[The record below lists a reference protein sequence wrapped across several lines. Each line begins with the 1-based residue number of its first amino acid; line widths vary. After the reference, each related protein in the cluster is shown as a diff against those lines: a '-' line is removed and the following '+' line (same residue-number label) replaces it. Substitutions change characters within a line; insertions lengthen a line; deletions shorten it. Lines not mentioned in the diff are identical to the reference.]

1 MEFDFGCIEPVGFVC
16 SVELSSVGLWL
27 TGGTGNF
34 MAYPITLSAH
44 GLGMMTVM
52 GVVIAFNMR
61 VLGFA
66 KNISISAYDRLFM
79 IGWAGFML
87 NLVSG
92 LLLLTGYFSTY
103 IFQGSFQLKIA
114 FIVLGGILMKVVMSG
129 IRNGR
134 DEKVTMLLSAACMA
148 SWSGAIITGRLMA
161 YLQ

>member
-1 MEFDFGCIEPVGFVC
+1 MDFDFGCIEAIGFVC
-16 SVELSSVGLWL
+16 SVELSSLGLWV
-27 TGGTGNF
+27 TGGSGNY
-34 MAYPITLSAH
+34 MAYPATLAAH

-66 KNISISAYDRLFM
+66 KSISISAYDRLFV

-87 NLVSG
+87 NLISG

-103 IFQGSFQLKIA
+103 IFQGSFQLKMALI
-114 FIVLGGILMKVVMSG
+114 ILGGILMKAIMSG

-134 DEKVTMLLSAACMA
+134 DEKLTMLLSAACLA
-148 SWSGAIITGRLMA
+148 SWIGAVVTGRLMA

>member
-1 MEFDFGCIEPVGFVC
+1 MDFDFGCLEPVGFVC
-16 SVELSSVGLWL
+16 SVELSSVGLWV

-34 MAYPITLSAH
+34 MAYPAALSAH

-52 GVVIAFNMR
+52 GVIIAFNMR
-61 VLGFA
+61 ILGFA
-66 KNISISAYDRLFM
+66 KNISISAYDKLFM
-79 IGWAGFML
+79 IGWAGFMI

-114 FIVLGGILMKVVMSG
+114 LIVLGGILMKLIMGG

-134 DEKVTMLLSAACMA
+134 DERLTMLLSALCLA
-148 SWSGAIITGRLMA
+148 SWTGAIITGRLMA

>member
-1 MEFDFGCIEPVGFVC
+1 MEFDFGCLEPVGFVC
-16 SVELSSVGLWL
+16 SVELSSVGLWV

-34 MAYPITLSAH
+34 MAYPVALSAH

-66 KNISISAYDRLFM
+66 KTISVSAYDRLFM

-87 NLVSG
+87 NLLSG

-103 IFQGSFQLKIA
+103 IFQGSFQLKMALILA
-114 FIVLGGILMKVVMSG
+114 GGILMKVVMNG

-134 DEKVTMLLSAACMA
+134 DEKITKLLSDACLA
-148 SWSGAIITGRLMA
+148 SWTGAIVTGRLMA

>member
-1 MEFDFGCIEPVGFVC
+1 MEFDFGCIEPIGFVC
-16 SVELSSVGLWL
+16 SVELSSLGMWV
-27 TGGTGNF
+27 TGGTGNY
-34 MAYPITLSAH
+34 MAYPIALSAH

-66 KNISISAYDRLFM
+66 KDISISAYDRLFM
-79 IGWAGFML
+79 IGWTGFML

-103 IFQGSFQLKIA
+103 ISQGSFQLKIA
-114 FIVLGGILMKVVMSG
+114 LIVIGGILMKSIMGG

-134 DEKVTMLLSAACMA
+134 DEKLTMLLSAACLA
-148 SWSGAIITGRLMA
+148 SWTGAVVTGRLMA

>member
-27 TGGTGNF
+27 TGATGNF
-34 MAYPITLSAH
+34 MAYPIALSAH

-66 KNISISAYDRLFM
+66 KDISVSAYDRLFM
-79 IGWAGFML
+79 IGWTGFIL

-114 FIVLGGILMKVVMSG
+114 LIIAGGILMKSIMNG
-129 IRNGR
+129 IRSGR
-134 DEKVTMLLSAACMA
+134 DQKLTMLLSAACLA
-148 SWSGAIITGRLMA
+148 SWTGAIVTGRLMA

>member
-1 MEFDFGCIEPVGFVC
+1 MDFDFGCLEPVGFVC
-16 SVELSSVGLWL
+16 SVELSSVGLWV

-34 MAYPITLSAH
+34 MAYPVALSAH

-61 VLGFA
+61 ILGFA
-66 KNISISAYDRLFM
+66 KNISISAYDKLFM
-79 IGWAGFML
+79 IGWAGFMI

-114 FIVLGGILMKVVMSG
+114 LIVLGGILMKLIMGG

-134 DEKVTMLLSAACMA
+134 DEKLTMLLSVVCLA
-148 SWSGAIITGRLMA
+148 SWTGAIVTGRLMA

>member
-1 MEFDFGCIEPVGFVC
+1 MDFDFGCLEPVGFVC
-16 SVELSSVGLWL
+16 SIEMSSVGLWL
-27 TGGTGNF
+27 TGATGNY

-66 KNISISAYDRLFM
+66 KDISISAYDRLFM
-79 IGWAGFML
+79 VGWAGFML

-114 FIVLGGILMKVVMSG
+114 FIVLGGILMKAIMSG

-134 DEKVTMLLSAACMA
+134 DEKLTMLLSVVCLA
-148 SWSGAIITGRLMA
+148 SWSGAIVTGRLMA